1 MVCDIVLKETLQSV
15 VNCPLVSSWYHFIQ
29 WNRTYALRQCK
40 GMFGY
45 IRNQRSRERW
55 YTKMILLPLLHLDS
69 IPTQAEKI
77 LAEGQIQLK
86 NKKVGQFCTNFKK
99 TWLQN
104 ASLGTICMYDNS
116 NLMESSASL
125 EHYSTT
131 HNIEKKNKNIGVH
144 PFFYFVAFLQNHEG
158 DQTPEMSRLIRSS
171 DVASVNN
178 VYMVRVTV
186 QLFSLK
192 I

>member
-1 MVCDIVLKETLQSV
+1 MQRNVWVYSESKISRAMVYKNDVVASTASWFYSNPSGKTSGRRTNTVEKQESGPVLHKFQE
-15 VNCPLVSSWYHFIQ
+15 
-29 WNRTYALRQCK
+29 
-40 GMFGY
+40 
-45 IRNQRSRERW
+45 
-55 YTKMILLPLLHLDS
+55 D
-69 IPTQAEKI
+69 
-77 LAEGQIQLK
+77 LAPK
-86 NKKVGQFCTNFKK
+86 
-99 TWLQN
+99 
-104 ASLGTICMYDNS
+104 CMYDKS
-116 NLMESSASL
+116 DLMESSASL

-131 HNIEKKNKNIGVH
+131 LKKNKNIGVH
-144 PFFYFVAFLQNHEG
+144 QFFYFVAFLQNHEG